1 MTTLKVKVSSKEKTT
16 KELEDKID
24 DMRKLHWDKEKEAES
39 ARRELERRSFEK
51 YEEAER
57 LRLKLVETEQRAQE
71 PDRLRRAHEDLER
84 VYASL
89 QHQYQVTAQAA
100 PHPGPAT
107 PAHTFVAC
115 IFFAQ
120 NSSKNG
126 VCLLQNFPK
135 ICHSASRY
143 CGTPCTLPL
152 PGGTRHRAGG
162 HGGLARLSRL
172 SSSAHLK
179 LKVHQKFLPWIAKTI
194 LLSSQI
200 SPQVMSNVIGQ

>member
-89 QHQYQVTAQAA
+89 QHQYQVTAPGARNTCPHFCFLHLFCSKLIQKWSLFAA
-100 PHPGPAT
+100 EFYKKKP
-107 PAHTFVAC
+107 
-115 IFFAQ
+115 
-120 NSSKNG
+120 
-126 VCLLQNFPK
+126 
-135 ICHSASRY
+135 
-143 CGTPCTLPL
+143 
-152 PGGTRHRAGG
+152 
-162 HGGLARLSRL
+162 
-172 SSSAHLK
+172 
-179 LKVHQKFLPWIAKTI
+179 
-194 LLSSQI
+194 
-200 SPQVMSNVIGQ
+200 

>member
-135 ICHSASRY
+135 NAIMPAYIVGHPVLCPSQAGPGTVLAVMVAS
-143 CGTPCTLPL
+143 LDS
-152 PGGTRHRAGG
+152 
-162 HGGLARLSRL
+162 HGF
-172 SSSAHLK
+172 HL
-179 LKVHQKFLPWIAKTI
+179 QPI
-194 LLSSQI
+194 
-200 SPQVMSNVIGQ
+200 

>member
-107 PAHTFVAC
+107 PAHTLHLFC
-115 IFFAQ
+115 SKLIQKWSLFAAEF
-120 NSSKNG
+120 SKKM
-126 VCLLQNFPK
+126 P
-135 ICHSASRY
+135 
-143 CGTPCTLPL
+143 
-152 PGGTRHRAGG
+152 
-162 HGGLARLSRL
+162 
-172 SSSAHLK
+172 
-179 LKVHQKFLPWIAKTI
+179 
-194 LLSSQI
+194 
-200 SPQVMSNVIGQ
+200 

>member
-89 QHQYQVTAQAA
+89 QHQYQVTQ
-100 PHPGPAT
+100 HPGTAT
-107 PAHTFVAC
+107 PADTLVSC
-115 IFFAQ
+115 SKLIQKWSLFAAEF
-120 NSSKNG
+120 SKN
-126 VCLLQNFPK
+126 
-135 ICHSASRY
+135 Y
-143 CGTPCTLPL
+143 CRTPCTMPL

-194 LLSSQI
+194 PLSSQI
-200 SPQVMSNVIGQ
+200 SPQVMPNVIGQ

>member
-24 DMRKLHWDKEKEAES
+24 DMRKLHWDKEKQAES

-89 QHQYQVTAQAA
+89 QHQYQVTQHRQHCSRGAQ
-100 PHPGPAT
+100 HLLT
-107 PAHTFVAC
+107 LLISC

-126 VCLLQNFPK
+126 ECRKVKLALQNLEFSK
-135 ICHSASRY
+135 NVEEKGESARVPADIVGHPVLCPSQAGP
-143 CGTPCTLPL
+143 GTV
-152 PGGTRHRAGG
+152 
-162 HGGLARLSRL
+162 LAVMVASLDSNGF
-172 SSSAHLK
+172 HL
-179 LKVHQKFLPWIAKTI
+179 QPI
-194 LLSSQI
+194 
-200 SPQVMSNVIGQ
+200 

>member
-89 QHQYQVTAQAA
+89 QHQYQVTQHRQHCSRGAQ
-100 PHPGPAT
+100 HLLT
-107 PAHTFVAC
+107 LLISC

-120 NSSKNG
+120 KMGNVGKLN
-126 VCLLQNFPK
+126 LLCR
-135 ICHSASRY
+135 I
-143 CGTPCTLPL
+143 
-152 PGGTRHRAGG
+152 
-162 HGGLARLSRL
+162 
-172 SSSAHLK
+172 
-179 LKVHQKFLPWIAKTI
+179 
-194 LLSSQI
+194 
-200 SPQVMSNVIGQ
+200 

>member
-107 PAHTFVAC
+107 PAHTLHLFC
-115 IFFAQ
+115 SKLIQKWSLFAAEF
-120 NSSKNG
+120 SKN
-126 VCLLQNFPK
+126 
-135 ICHSASRY
+135 Y
-143 CGTPCTLPL
+143 CRTPCTLPL

-194 LLSSQI
+194 PLSSQI
-200 SPQVMSNVIGQ
+200 SPQVMPNVIGQ

>member
-89 QHQYQVTAQAA
+89 QHQYQVTAQAESFLLKT
-100 PHPGPAT
+100 HPKTEFVCCRIFQKNAIVPAYIVGHPVLCPSQAGPGTVLAVM
-107 PAHTFVAC
+107 VASLDSHG
-115 IFFAQ
+115 FH
-120 NSSKNG
+120 
-126 VCLLQNFPK
+126 LQP
-135 ICHSASRY
+135 I
-143 CGTPCTLPL
+143 
-152 PGGTRHRAGG
+152 
-162 HGGLARLSRL
+162 
-172 SSSAHLK
+172 
-179 LKVHQKFLPWIAKTI
+179 
-194 LLSSQI
+194 
-200 SPQVMSNVIGQ
+200 